1 MLEPKIK
8 FKVGFLALAILLPFI
23 IGIVCNGVYSIFEA
37 KAGWMQHENTL
48 ITTLLNNMPSD
59 TAYEMILV
67 CALVA
72 IICTTLGIIL
82 SRRMLLS
89 R

>member
-8 FKVGFLALAILLPFI
+8 LKVAFLALALLLPFI
-23 IGIVCNGVYSIFEA
+23 TGIVCNEVYSIFGAE
-37 KAGWMQHENTL
+37 AGWMQHENTL
-48 ITTLLNNMPSD
+48 VPTILNKMPGD
-59 TAYEMILV
+59 TIYEMILV